1 MPCGMADRIVS
12 MRSIVQS
19 FYHEFLYVCVKQ
31 CVSVPCRH
39 VNGIP
44 SQKGRGLTRGVSSF
58 TASGRGGVQ
67 KATNRRPSQRGG
79 GFIQGAVFLTM
90 NETYCEARRRYVE
103 DIPRSSLQT
112 ARACSE
118 ALTSN
123 FAIKYSFENLNQY
136 LTILDSTE
144 SSLMQAKILHCWQLK
159 MIHYAQHVENKRKLY
174 STSWGNVVLI
184 CKLDIAFFGSHLIQ
198 LAELHKVEPSTLLR
212 FARAT
217 KRFS

>member
-1 MPCGMADRIVS
+1 MEYLPR
-12 MRSIVQS
+12 
-19 FYHEFLYVCVKQ
+19 
-31 CVSVPCRH
+31 
-39 VNGIP
+39 
-44 SQKGRGLTRGVSSF
+44 RGEGLLVVFHPLRRVAG
-58 TASGRGGVQ
+58 GGVQ

-144 SSLMQAKILHCWQLK
+144 ISLMQAKILHC
-159 MIHYAQHVENKRKLY
+159 
-174 STSWGNVVLI
+174 
-184 CKLDIAFFGSHLIQ
+184 
-198 LAELHKVEPSTLLR
+198 
-212 FARAT
+212 
-217 KRFS
+217 